1 MEGCVVLLSFSSG
14 QKKAWKIESNTSNLR
29 PQPRRLTS
37 TSFETMFLAVQL
49 GVIVSVGTAD
59 AVLVVLHKK
68 QFG

>member
-1 MEGCVVLLSFSSG
+1 MGKKRHGELSL
-14 QKKAWKIESNTSNLR
+14 IEVSTS
-29 PQPRRLTS
+29 QTRRLIS

-68 QFG
+68 Q